1 MLIKVLRPSLL
12 VLMLATLISIMGI
25 IGTYLVLKPTL
36 PKINLVDE
44 DILQIPLKVFS
55 SDGILIGEFGDQ
67 KRRTIEYD
75 DIPLNLKNAFL
86 AAEDDKFFEHNGIRI
101 LSFVRAFFQLI
112 ESREIVS
119 GGGTITMQVVRG
131 YLLSREQRII
141 RKIKEIYLAF
151 ELETNA
157 SKEEILSLNKK
168 ENIEVSKVKEEDKKK
183 KRLIDII
190 KEKVVSKISKKENLE
205 NK

>member
-75 DIPLNLKNAFL
+75 DIPLKYINNSDQFFLKL
-86 AAEDDKFFEHNGIRI
+86 MEHATI
-101 LSFVRAFFQLI
+101 FFQKSLM
-112 ESREIVS
+112 V
-119 GGGTITMQVVRG
+119 
-131 YLLSREQRII
+131 L
-141 RKIKEIYLAF
+141 IYL
-151 ELETNA
+151 
-157 SKEEILSLNKK
+157 KG
-168 ENIEVSKVKEEDKKK
+168 
-183 KRLIDII
+183 
-190 KEKVVSKISKKENLE
+190 
-205 NK
+205 